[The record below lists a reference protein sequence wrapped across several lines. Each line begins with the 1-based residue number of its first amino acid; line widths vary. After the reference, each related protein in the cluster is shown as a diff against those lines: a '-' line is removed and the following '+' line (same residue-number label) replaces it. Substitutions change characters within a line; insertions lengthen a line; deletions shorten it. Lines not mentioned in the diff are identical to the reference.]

1 LQAKEQAHT
10 KDVLQFEERK
20 GSDTTALG
28 GGTSV
33 TVQAPNTVHEASK
46 VAGVA
51 LATSHEA
58 YLANVL
64 ACYCP
69 CGRGS
74 TMTLESAA
82 VKQAEAL
89 FVKAASVSTEV
100 RLRSPSLAA
109 DASVVGDMSED
120 HRAVGAEVKTETGP
134 GTVDMKEM
142 EAIAEALIISITW
155 HSAVGWELQ
164 ELPLTLSNQTHQPS
178 VTSPS
183 APVDS
188 NHLMK
193 KGKKILNSGA
203 TIKFTTSLK
212 ESSPKANR
220 TEISVQKSINCI
232 NCQTN
237 LYKKTGFWGNEVSSI
252 EKRVNCNFISQRTP
266 ACGRSTMREKSSN
279 C

>member
-1 LQAKEQAHT
+1 MSTSTVKGPRLGDTWKDHPPDAPVSTPPPADKRRQSCSPWHSFKE
-10 KDVLQFEERK
+10 RR

-33 TVQAPNTVHEASK
+33 TVQAPSTVHEASK

-69 CGRGS
+69 CGKGS

-134 GTVDMKEM
+134 GTEDMKEM
-142 EAIAEALIISITW
+142 EAIAEALMISITR
-155 HSAVGWELQ
+155 HSANVWELQ
-164 ELPLTLSNQTHQPS
+164 ELPLSTLSNQTHQPS
-178 VTSPS
+178 VASPS

-193 KGKKILNSGA
+193 KGKEILNAGK
-203 TIKFTTSLK
+203 TIKLTTSLK
-212 ESSPKANR
+212 ESSPKPNS
-220 TEISVQKSINCI
+220 TEISVRKSI

-237 LYKKTGFWGNEVSSI
+237 YKKPDDF
-252 EKRVNCNFISQRTP
+252 VNNTS
-266 ACGRSTMREKSSN
+266 
-279 C
+279 